1 MSSNADG
8 DEAQRSAQ
16 SGEEEANHSSGK
28 PTHGPSK
35 EALEGPQS
43 PAPTKKFE
51 YQRAPGGMYTC
62 TQYRWSGYQANTCQ
76 TSQPRVAPV
85 KRSLLVI
92 TKTKAMMTRKINP
105 PAIMNM
111 DMVGLS
117 SISETSCMYKDARV
131 VVLWWR
137 LYIKSK
143 EWKFCIYNVR
153 FIGQELDPISTVTL
167 GLFCR
172 KLRAAPVLLYLTK
185 LHLPYSP
192 RSSTHVMNCPAS
204 KNGAYNDA
212 CRRET
217 KRLGFDL
224 LRAGCSILDVVNT
237 YSERGVGLTR

>member
-1 MSSNADG
+1 M
-8 DEAQRSAQ
+8 
-16 SGEEEANHSSGK
+16 
-28 PTHGPSK
+28 
-35 EALEGPQS
+35 
-43 PAPTKKFE
+43 
-51 YQRAPGGMYTC
+51 
-62 TQYRWSGYQANTCQ
+62 
-76 TSQPRVAPV
+76 
-85 KRSLLVI
+85 
-92 TKTKAMMTRKINP
+92 
-105 PAIMNM
+105 
-111 DMVGLS
+111 
-117 SISETSCMYKDARV
+117 
-131 VVLWWR
+131 
-137 LYIKSK
+137 
-143 EWKFCIYNVR
+143 YNVR

-237 YSERGVGLTR
+237 YSERSVGLTR